1 MQYIYHVNDC
11 DVKDI
16 SMPHLMIDYSANVEP
31 DVDIGALCDTLRDAA
46 ASIDAFPLAGVKVR
60 AVRADH
66 YAIAD
71 GNPEHGFIDISV
83 RIREGRD
90 METKQNAAQK
100 IFDAANE
107 FVADVMQRRSLALS
121 LELRDIDA
129 ALSPKS
135 GSIRKYME
143 L

>member
-1 MQYIYHVNDC
+1 
-11 DVKDI
+11 
-16 SMPHLMIDYSANVEP
+16 MPHLMIDYSANVEP
-31 DVDIGALCDTLRDAA
+31 DVDLGGLCNTLRDVA

-60 AVRADH
+60 AVRVDH

-100 IFDAANE
+100 LFDAANE
-107 FVADVMQRRSLALS
+107 FVADVMQCRSLALS

-135 GSIRKYME
+135 GSIRKYLE

>member
-1 MQYIYHVNDC
+1 
-11 DVKDI
+11 
-16 SMPHLMIDYSANVEP
+16 MPHLMIDYSANVES
-31 DVDIGALCDTLRDAA
+31 DVDMGALCDTLRDVA

-60 AVRADH
+60 AVRVDH

-90 METKQNAAQK
+90 MQTKQNAAQK
-100 IFDAANE
+100 LFDAANE
-107 FVADVMQRRSLALS
+107 FVADVMQHRSLALS

-135 GSIRKYME
+135 GSIRKYLE

>member
-1 MQYIYHVNDC
+1 
-11 DVKDI
+11 
-16 SMPHLMIDYSANVEP
+16 MPHLMIDYSANVEP
-31 DVDIGALCDTLRDAA
+31 DVDIGGLCNTLRDVA

-60 AVRADH
+60 AVRVDH

-90 METKQNAAQK
+90 IQTKQNAAQK

-107 FVADVMQRRSLALS
+107 FVADVMQNRSLALS

-135 GSIRKYME
+135 GSIRKYLE

>member
-1 MQYIYHVNDC
+1 
-11 DVKDI
+11 
-16 SMPHLMIDYSANVEP
+16 MPHLMIDFSANVEP
-31 DVDIGALCDTLRDAA
+31 DVDIGAFCDTLRGVA

-60 AVRADH
+60 AVQVDH

-90 METKQNAAQK
+90 METKQDAVQK
-100 IFDAANE
+100 LFDAANE

-135 GSIRKYME
+135 GSIRKYLE

>member
-1 MQYIYHVNDC
+1 
-11 DVKDI
+11 
-16 SMPHLMIDYSANVEP
+16 MPHLMIDYSANVEP
-31 DVDIGALCDTLRDAA
+31 DVDMGAMCDTLRDVA

-60 AVRADH
+60 AVRVDH

-90 METKQNAAQK
+90 MQTKQNAAQR

-135 GSIRKYME
+135 GSIRKYLE

>member
-1 MQYIYHVNDC
+1 
-11 DVKDI
+11 
-16 SMPHLMIDYSANVEP
+16 MPHLMIDYSANVEP
-31 DVDIGALCDTLRDAA
+31 DVDIGGLCNTLRDVA

-60 AVRADH
+60 AVRVDH

-90 METKQNAAQK
+90 METKQDAAQK
-100 IFDAANE
+100 LFDAANE

-135 GSIRKYME
+135 GSIRKYLE

>member
-1 MQYIYHVNDC
+1 
-11 DVKDI
+11 
-16 SMPHLMIDYSANVEP
+16 MPHLMIDYSANVEP
-31 DVDIGALCDTLRDAA
+31 DVDVGAFCDTLRNVA

-60 AVRADH
+60 AVRVDH

-71 GNPEHGFIDISV
+71 GNPKHGFIDISV

-107 FVADVMQRRSLALS
+107 FVANVMQRRSLALS

-135 GSIRKYME
+135 GSIRKYLE

>member
-1 MQYIYHVNDC
+1 
-11 DVKDI
+11 
-16 SMPHLMIDYSANVEP
+16 MPHLMIDYSVNVET
-31 DVDIGALCDTLRDAA
+31 DVDIGALCDTLRDVA

-60 AVRADH
+60 AVRVDH

-107 FVADVMQRRSLALS
+107 FVADVMRRRSLALS

-135 GSIRKYME
+135 GSIRKYLE

>member
-1 MQYIYHVNDC
+1 
-11 DVKDI
+11 
-16 SMPHLMIDYSANVEP
+16 MPHLMIDYSANVEP
-31 DVDIGALCDTLRDAA
+31 DVDMGALCDTLRDVA

-60 AVRADH
+60 AVRVDH

-83 RIREGRD
+83 RIRGGRD
-90 METKQNAAQK
+90 TETKQNAAQK
-100 IFDAANE
+100 LFDAANE

-135 GSIRKYME
+135 GSIRKYLE

>member
-1 MQYIYHVNDC
+1 
-11 DVKDI
+11 
-16 SMPHLMIDYSANVEP
+16 MPHLMIDYSANIEP
-31 DVDIGALCDTLRDAA
+31 DVDIGALCDTLRDVA

-60 AVRADH
+60 AVRVDH
-66 YAIAD
+66 YSIAD

-107 FVADVMQRRSLALS
+107 FVADVMRRRSLALS

-135 GSIRKYME
+135 GSIRKYLE

>member
-1 MQYIYHVNDC
+1 
-11 DVKDI
+11 
-16 SMPHLMIDYSANVEP
+16 MPHLMIDYSVNVET
-31 DVDIGALCDTLRDAA
+31 DVDIGALCDTLRDVA

-60 AVRADH
+60 AVRVDH

-107 FVADVMQRRSLALS
+107 FVANVMQRRSLALS

-135 GSIRKYME
+135 GSIRKYLE

>member
-1 MQYIYHVNDC
+1 
-11 DVKDI
+11 
-16 SMPHLMIDYSANVEP
+16 MPHLMIDYSANVEP
-31 DVDIGALCDTLRDAA
+31 DVDMGAFCDTLRDVAT
-46 ASIDAFPLAGVKVR
+46 SIDAFPLAGVKVR
-60 AVRADH
+60 AVRVDH

-83 RIREGRD
+83 RIRKGRD

-129 ALSPKS
+129 ALSLKS
-135 GSIRKYME
+135 GSIRKYLE

>member
-1 MQYIYHVNDC
+1 
-11 DVKDI
+11 
-16 SMPHLMIDYSANVEP
+16 MPHLMIDYSANVEP
-31 DVDIGALCDTLRDAA
+31 DVDIGGLCNILLDVA

-60 AVRADH
+60 AVRVDH

-90 METKQNAAQK
+90 MQTKQNAAQK
-100 IFDAANE
+100 LFDAANE

-135 GSIRKYME
+135 GSIRKYLE

>member
-1 MQYIYHVNDC
+1 
-11 DVKDI
+11 
-16 SMPHLMIDYSANVEP
+16 MPHLMIDYSANVEP
-31 DVDIGALCDTLRDAA
+31 DVEMGALCDALRDVAV
-46 ASIDAFPLAGVKVR
+46 SIDAFPLAGVKVR
-60 AVRADH
+60 AVRVDH

-90 METKQNAAQK
+90 MQTKQNAAQK
-100 IFDAANE
+100 LFDAANE

-135 GSIRKYME
+135 GSIRKYLE

>member
-1 MQYIYHVNDC
+1 
-11 DVKDI
+11 
-16 SMPHLMIDYSANVEP
+16 MPHLMIDYSANVEP
-31 DVDIGALCDTLRDAA
+31 DVDIGGLCNTLRDVA

-60 AVRADH
+60 AVRVDH

-90 METKQNAAQK
+90 LETKQNAAQK

-107 FVADVMQRRSLALS
+107 FVAGVMQRRSLALS

-135 GSIRKYME
+135 GSIRKYLE

>member
-1 MQYIYHVNDC
+1 
-11 DVKDI
+11 
-16 SMPHLMIDYSANVEP
+16 MPHLMIDYSANVEP
-31 DVDIGALCDTLRDAA
+31 DVDIGGLCNTLRYVA

-60 AVRADH
+60 AVRVEH

-107 FVADVMQRRSLALS
+107 FVADVMRRRSLALS

-135 GSIRKYME
+135 GSIRKYLE

>member
-1 MQYIYHVNDC
+1 
-11 DVKDI
+11 
-16 SMPHLMIDYSANVEP
+16 MPHLMIDYSANVES
-31 DVDIGALCDTLRDAA
+31 DVDMGALCDTLRDVA

-60 AVRADH
+60 AVRVGH

-100 IFDAANE
+100 LFDAANE

-135 GSIRKYME
+135 GSIRKYLE

>member
-1 MQYIYHVNDC
+1 
-11 DVKDI
+11 
-16 SMPHLMIDYSANVEP
+16 MPHLMIDYSANVEP
-31 DVDIGALCDTLRDAA
+31 DVDMGAFCDTLRDVA

-60 AVRADH
+60 AVRVDH

-90 METKQNAAQK
+90 MQTKQNAAQK
-100 IFDAANE
+100 LFDAANE

-135 GSIRKYME
+135 GSIREYLE

>member
-1 MQYIYHVNDC
+1 
-11 DVKDI
+11 
-16 SMPHLMIDYSANVEP
+16 MPHLMIDYSANVEP
-31 DVDIGALCDTLRDAA
+31 DVDIGGLCNTLRGVA

-60 AVRADH
+60 AVRVDH

-107 FVADVMQRRSLALS
+107 FVADVMRRRSLALS

-135 GSIRKYME
+135 GSIRKY

>member
-1 MQYIYHVNDC
+1 
-11 DVKDI
+11 
-16 SMPHLMIDYSANVEP
+16 MPHLMIDYSANVEP
-31 DVDIGALCDTLRDAA
+31 DVDLGGLCNTLRDVA

-60 AVRADH
+60 AVRVDH

-90 METKQNAAQK
+90 IETKQNAAQK

-107 FVADVMQRRSLALS
+107 FVADVMRRRSLALS

-135 GSIRKYME
+135 GSIRKYLE

>member
-1 MQYIYHVNDC
+1 
-11 DVKDI
+11 
-16 SMPHLMIDYSANVEP
+16 MIDYSANVEP
-31 DVDIGALCDTLRDAA
+31 DLDIGGLCNTLRDVA

-60 AVRADH
+60 AVRVDH

-100 IFDAANE
+100 IFEAANE

-135 GSIRKYME
+135 GSIRKYLE

>member
-1 MQYIYHVNDC
+1 
-11 DVKDI
+11 
-16 SMPHLMIDYSANVEP
+16 MPHLMIDYSVNVET
-31 DVDIGALCDTLRDAA
+31 DVDIGALCDTLRDVA

-60 AVRADH
+60 AVRVDH

-90 METKQNAAQK
+90 TETKQNAAQK

-107 FVADVMQRRSLALS
+107 FVADVMRRRSLSLS

-135 GSIRKYME
+135 GSIRKYLE

>member
-1 MQYIYHVNDC
+1 
-11 DVKDI
+11 
-16 SMPHLMIDYSANVEP
+16 MPHLMIDYSANIEP
-31 DVDIGALCDTLRDAA
+31 DVDIGAFCDTLRDVV

-60 AVRADH
+60 AVRVDH

-107 FVADVMQRRSLALS
+107 FIADVMQRRSLALS

-135 GSIRKYME
+135 GSIRKYLE

>member
-1 MQYIYHVNDC
+1 
-11 DVKDI
+11 
-16 SMPHLMIDYSANVEP
+16 MPHLMIDYSANVEP
-31 DVDIGALCDTLRDAA
+31 DVDIGGLCNTLRDVA

-60 AVRADH
+60 AVRVEH

-100 IFDAANE
+100 IFEAANE

-135 GSIRKYME
+135 GSIRKYLE

>member
-1 MQYIYHVNDC
+1 
-11 DVKDI
+11 
-16 SMPHLMIDYSANVEP
+16 MPHLMIDYSANVEP
-31 DVDIGALCDTLRDAA
+31 DVDIGALCDTLRDVA

-60 AVRADH
+60 AVRVDH

-90 METKQNAAQK
+90 IQTKQNAAQK

-107 FVADVMQRRSLALS
+107 FVADVMQNRSLALS

-135 GSIRKYME
+135 GSIRKYLE

>member
-1 MQYIYHVNDC
+1 
-11 DVKDI
+11 
-16 SMPHLMIDYSANVEP
+16 MPHLMIDYSANVEP
-31 DVDIGALCDTLRDAA
+31 DVDVGALCDTLRDVA

-60 AVRADH
+60 AVRVDH

-71 GNPEHGFIDISV
+71 GNPEHGFIDISI

-90 METKQNAAQK
+90 MQTKQNAAQK

-129 ALSPKS
+129 ALSPKF
-135 GSIRKYME
+135 GSIRKYLE

>member
-1 MQYIYHVNDC
+1 
-11 DVKDI
+11 
-16 SMPHLMIDYSANVEP
+16 MPHLMIDYSANVEP
-31 DVDIGALCDTLRDAA
+31 DVDIGALCDTLRDVA

-60 AVRADH
+60 AVRVDH

-100 IFDAANE
+100 IFEAANE

-135 GSIRKYME
+135 GSIRKYLE

>member
-1 MQYIYHVNDC
+1 
-11 DVKDI
+11 
-16 SMPHLMIDYSANVEP
+16 MPHLMIDYSANVEP
-31 DVDIGALCDTLRDAA
+31 DVDVGALCDTLRDVA

-60 AVRADH
+60 AVRVDH

-90 METKQNAAQK
+90 METKQDAAQK
-100 IFDAANE
+100 LFDAANE

-121 LELRDIDA
+121 LELRDIDT

-135 GSIRKYME
+135 GSIRKYLE

>member
-1 MQYIYHVNDC
+1 
-11 DVKDI
+11 
-16 SMPHLMIDYSANVEP
+16 MPHLMIDYSVNVET
-31 DVDIGALCDTLRDAA
+31 DVDIGALCDTLRDVA

-60 AVRADH
+60 AVRVDH
-66 YAIAD
+66 YSIAD

-90 METKQNAAQK
+90 METKQDAAQK
-100 IFDAANE
+100 LFDAANE

-135 GSIRKYME
+135 GSIRKYLE

>member
-1 MQYIYHVNDC
+1 
-11 DVKDI
+11 
-16 SMPHLMIDYSANVEP
+16 MPHLMIDYSANVEP
-31 DVDIGALCDTLRDAA
+31 DVDMGALCDTLRGVA

-60 AVRADH
+60 AVRVDH
-66 YAIAD
+66 YATAD

-90 METKQNAAQK
+90 MHTKQNAAQK
-100 IFDAANE
+100 LFDAANE

-135 GSIRKYME
+135 GSIRKYLE

>member
-1 MQYIYHVNDC
+1 
-11 DVKDI
+11 
-16 SMPHLMIDYSANVEP
+16 MPHLMIDYSVNVEP
-31 DVDIGALCDTLRDAA
+31 DVDIGALCDTLRDVA

-60 AVRADH
+60 AVRVDH
-66 YAIAD
+66 YSIAD

-100 IFDAANE
+100 IFEAANE

-135 GSIRKYME
+135 GSIRKYLE

>member
-1 MQYIYHVNDC
+1 
-11 DVKDI
+11 
-16 SMPHLMIDYSANVEP
+16 MPHLMIDYSANVEP
-31 DVDIGALCDTLRDAA
+31 DVDIGGLCNTLRDVA

-60 AVRADH
+60 AVRVDH

-71 GNPEHGFIDISV
+71 GNPEHGFIDIAV

-107 FVADVMQRRSLALS
+107 FVADVMRRRSLALS

-135 GSIRKYME
+135 GSIRKYLE

>member
-1 MQYIYHVNDC
+1 
-11 DVKDI
+11 
-16 SMPHLMIDYSANVEP
+16 MPHLMIDYSANIEP
-31 DVDIGALCDTLRDAA
+31 DVDIGALCDTLRDVA

-60 AVRADH
+60 AVRVDH

-107 FVADVMQRRSLALS
+107 FVADVMRRRSLSLS

-135 GSIRKYME
+135 GSIRKYLE

>member
-1 MQYIYHVNDC
+1 
-11 DVKDI
+11 
-16 SMPHLMIDYSANVEP
+16 MIDYSVNVET
-31 DVDIGALCDTLRDAA
+31 DVDIGALCDTLRDVA

-60 AVRADH
+60 AVRVDH
-66 YAIAD
+66 YSIAD

-107 FVADVMQRRSLALS
+107 FVADVMRRRSLALS

-135 GSIRKYME
+135 GSIRKYLE

>member
-1 MQYIYHVNDC
+1 
-11 DVKDI
+11 
-16 SMPHLMIDYSANVEP
+16 MPHLMIDYSANVEP
-31 DVDIGALCDTLRDAA
+31 DVDIGALCDTLRDVA

-60 AVRADH
+60 AVRVDH
-66 YAIAD
+66 YSIAD

-90 METKQNAAQK
+90 METKQDAAQK
-100 IFDAANE
+100 IFNATNE
-107 FVADVMQRRSLALS
+107 FVADVMRRRSLALS

-135 GSIRKYME
+135 GSIRKYLE

>member
-1 MQYIYHVNDC
+1 
-11 DVKDI
+11 
-16 SMPHLMIDYSANVEP
+16 MPHLMIDYSANVEP
-31 DVDIGALCDTLRDAA
+31 DVDIGALCDTLRDVA

-60 AVRADH
+60 AVRVDH
-66 YAIAD
+66 YSIAD

-90 METKQNAAQK
+90 MQTKQDAAQK
-100 IFDAANE
+100 IFDATNE
-107 FVADVMQRRSLALS
+107 FVADVMRRRSLALS

-135 GSIRKYME
+135 GSIRKYLE

>member
-1 MQYIYHVNDC
+1 
-11 DVKDI
+11 
-16 SMPHLMIDYSANVEP
+16 MPHLMIDYSVNVEP
-31 DVDIGALCDTLRDAA
+31 DVDIGALCDTLRDVA

-60 AVRADH
+60 AVRVDH
-66 YAIAD
+66 YSIAD

-100 IFDAANE
+100 IFDATNE
-107 FVADVMQRRSLALS
+107 FVADVMRRRSLALS

-135 GSIRKYME
+135 GSIRKYLE